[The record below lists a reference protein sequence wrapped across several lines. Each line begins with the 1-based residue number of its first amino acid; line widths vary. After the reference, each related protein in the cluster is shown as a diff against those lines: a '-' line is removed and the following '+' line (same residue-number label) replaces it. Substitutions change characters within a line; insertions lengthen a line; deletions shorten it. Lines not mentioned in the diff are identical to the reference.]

1 MIYELKRSKRKTI
14 SIKVS
19 LDEKITVYAPLK
31 TDAYFIDT
39 FVKNNSGWI
48 DKALKKAE
56 VRRTNAEKYAI
67 AEKDIPAF
75 KKSAKLYL
83 PDRTHYWAEIMGLE
97 PAYVH
102 ITSAEKR
109 YGSCNSK
116 KGICYSYKLMAYPD
130 DVIDY
135 VIIHELAH
143 IKHMNH
149 SQKFYSLIE
158 RYMPDYLEKQN
169 ILQHKE

>member
-19 LDEKITVYAPLK
+19 LDGTITVSAPLK
-31 TDAYFIDT
+31 TSKKIIDS
-39 FVKNNSGWI
+39 FVENNSEWI
-48 DKALKKAE
+48 EKALRKAAI
-56 VRRTNAEKYAI
+56 RSTNADRYKIE
-67 AEKDIPAF
+67 EKDIPAF
-75 KKSAKLYL
+75 RKSAKLYL
-83 PDRTHYWAEIMGLE
+83 PDRTYYWAAIMGLE
-97 PAYVH
+97 PSYVH

-116 KGICYSYKLMAYPD
+116 KGICYSYRLMAYPD

-149 SQKFYSLIE
+149 SAEFYSLIE
-158 RYMPDYLEKQN
+158 KYMPDYREKQN

>member
-19 LDEKITVYAPLK
+19 LDGTITVYAPLK
-31 TDAYFIDT
+31 TSGKTIDA
-39 FVKNNSGWI
+39 FVEKNSEWI
-48 DKALKKAE
+48 ENALQK
-56 VRRTNAEKYAI
+56 VRTRREIADRYAI
-67 AEKDIPAF
+67 EEKDIPAF

-83 PDRTHYWAEIMGLE
+83 PDRTFYWAKIMGLE
-97 PAYVH
+97 PSYVH

-109 YGSCNSK
+109 YGSCNSN
-116 KGICYSYKLMAYPD
+116 KGICYSYRLMAYPA

-149 SQKFYSLIE
+149 SAAFYALIE
-158 RYMPDYLEKQN
+158 KYMPDYREKQN